1 MLAHDQNV
9 LNQNELHV
17 ELMLQATLSLYLQN
31 IVQRYPTF
39 VQGCFTLK
47 TLVYQIQ
54 LMSLFQLE

>member
-1 MLAHDQNV
+1 MLAHD
-9 LNQNELHV
+9 QNELHV

-31 IVQRYPTF
+31 IVQKYPTS